1 MAEQPL
7 GADPNVK
14 PGKPLGKPAPQQT
27 NPDAQNTAE
36 AVVPP
41 GLESKESEPV
51 PNPGPDH
58 EAVLRAAKHAG
69 ASGAFGWKEE
79 ELEETGQKV
88 ATARRLVAKRNRS
101 TDPGEVKAIDAEL
114 EGLGFAAPVA
124 TTEYQR
130 EANAPVGRRAPGSD
144 KATA

>member
-14 PGKPLGKPAPQQT
+14 PGKPLGKPAPQG
-27 NPDAQNTAE
+27 NDPKYSGTAE

-51 PNPGPDH
+51 ANPGPDH

-88 ATARRLVAKRNRS
+88 AQARALVAERNRS
-101 TDPGEVKAIDAEL
+101 TDGSRVKAIDAEL
-114 EGLGFAAPVA
+114 EKLGFAAPVA
-124 TTEYQR
+124 TTEAQR
-130 EANAPVGRRAPGSD
+130 RGLEPLDRHAPGAS
-144 KATA
+144 KA